1 MNKTKTWKFLADRK
15 RAEFN
20 ELDRERRVLVNAKMS
35 IDEKIIYVE
44 QIIEEQQAEVNGK
57 DSIFRMDAM
66 HKTRQVYLSQLN
78 KVQQG
83 LVTQS
88 IDVDLKLSRIQHQ
101 MQTLQIDK
109 KRYEKLADLSN
120 KKLEKYQ
127 TQLDQKDSDQFAI
140 QNFIQK
146 NKAV

>member
-109 KRYEKLADLSN
+109 KRYEKLSDLSN